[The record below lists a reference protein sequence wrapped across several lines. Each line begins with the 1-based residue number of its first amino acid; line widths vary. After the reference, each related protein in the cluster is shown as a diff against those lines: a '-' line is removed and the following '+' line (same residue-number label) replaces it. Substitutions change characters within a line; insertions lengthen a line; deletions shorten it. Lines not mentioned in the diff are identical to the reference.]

1 MNNTNHYNR
10 LLLQSFCLLILTFGS
25 SINYL
30 NAQDTLYKKN
40 SILIGYGNLIF
51 TSQASASYE
60 RLVFQED
67 KNRIKI
73 RLDYSSYLSN
83 NLDYDTDA
91 RVHEGYKG
99 ISGVLLHGIFEVS
112 VGIAF
117 TSYKLAKGFSSD
129 PLKDYTKILNGR
141 ELFGSA
147 GIRYDKDS
155 LILRAGIGNLDL
167 LYAGVGFSF

>member
-1 MNNTNHYNR
+1 
-10 LLLQSFCLLILTFGS
+10 LD
-25 SINYL
+25 
-30 NAQDTLYKKN
+30 AQDTLYSKN
-40 SILIGYGNLIF
+40 SILVSYGNVIF

-73 RLDYSSYLSN
+73 KLDYCSYLSN
-83 NLDYDTDA
+83 NSDYETDA
-91 RVHEGYKG
+91 KVYDGYKG

-117 TSYKLAKGFSSD
+117 TNYKLAKGFNFD
-129 PLKDYTKILNGR
+129 PLKDYSKKLNGR

-147 GIRYDKDS
+147 GVRYDKDNF
-155 LILRAGIGNLDL
+155 ILRAGIGNLDL
-167 LYAGVGFSF
+167 LYAGIGFSF